1 LHVWHPIS
9 TSSSKFHMGETN
21 GGGVGGRWWHWLT
34 HSLDLIDDDAYRC
47 VQVQRQN
54 KLCLVLKI
62 WQSPTSKW
70 EGCWALLLLS
80 RIFFP
85 PSPSCSIQF
94 KIHEIHTCAIWWL
107 LSLHKIYFISVFFFL
122 GVTLSKFQH
131 ICQRKR
137 THILPTIFVD
147 YNFCLPG
154 VNFLSTLTS
163 TWTIN
168 HASTSKWVNF

>member
-1 LHVWHPIS
+1 MSDTHFYFFQQVPHGGNKW
-9 TSSSKFHMGETN
+9 ER
-21 GGGVGGRWWHWLT
+21 GGGKVMTLADSFTWFDWW
-34 HSLDLIDDDAYRC
+34 RC
-47 VQVQRQN
+47 VQVRTSPTTN

-94 KIHEIHTCAIWWL
+94 KIHEIHTCAIVL
-107 LSLHKIYFISVFFFL
+107 MIAELALDIFYHCSFFF

-137 THILPTIFVD
+137 THILPMIFVNN
-147 YNFCLPG
+147 NFCLPD

-163 TWTIN
+163 TWSIN
-168 HASTSKWVNF
+168 HCKHIKVGKF